1 MSEEKNARL
10 ERRRDNQ
17 QWILD
22 YLVKT
27 TGRVVSFGQDARQLP
42 AEVRSHEM
50 IPRVL
55 EKHARHIETI
65 ARAAE
70 KAGHGMT
77 AAELYWNACDIY
89 REAQHA
95 IYEDGNPEK
104 IYLHGRMLECF
115 AGLMPFAD
123 HPIERVEIPFEGHFI
138 QGIYHRV
145 PGAAKAAAVLHL
157 PGMDQTKESRLDPLH
172 HPFVM
177 RGLHCL
183 HIDGPGQGTS
193 NIRRI
198 WLTEDNYPR
207 AAKAALDWLC
217 QRPEVDADKL
227 AVSGYS
233 FGSHWAM
240 ALASMDPRVK
250 AIATAAAT
258 YGPKTPLFEVA
269 SPRSKQIGMYMTNIH
284 DEDEFDAFAARLLV
298 DPHIA
303 GVRCPALFCAG
314 EYDDIAPLRDVVEIF
329 GRVPGPK
336 ELWVVENGFHNP
348 TNLPNFGNT
357 PFFGML
363 ADWLNDALAGR
374 KPADLDRQVVI
385 PVRGGAGPYTEP
397 VKGIRLPERAGQDF
411 TGLTDAQR
419 GPGTGTGQ

>member
-1 MSEEKNARL
+1 MTLKL

-27 TGRVVSFGQDARQLP
+27 TGRVVSFGQDTRVLP
-42 AEVRSHEM
+42 PEVRTHEM

-55 EKHARHIETI
+55 EKQARHTENI

-70 KAGHGMT
+70 QAGHGKT
-77 AAELYWNACDIY
+77 AAELYWNAADVY
-89 REAQHA
+89 REAQHS

-104 IYLHGRMLECF
+104 IYLHGKLLECF
-115 AGLMPFAD
+115 ARMIPFAD
-123 HPIERVEIPFEGHFI
+123 HPIEIVEIPFEGNFI
-138 QGIYHRV
+138 QGVYHML
-145 PGAAKAAAVLHL
+145 PGKPKAPSVLHL
-157 PGMDQTKESRLDPLH
+157 PGMDQTKESRVDPLH

-183 HIDGPGQGTS
+183 QIDGPGQGTS

-207 AAKAALDWLC
+207 AAQAALDWLC
-217 QRPEVDADKL
+217 ARKEVDAERL
-227 AVSGYS
+227 AISGYS

-240 ALASMDPRVK
+240 ALAAMDKRVK

-258 YGPKTPLFEVA
+258 YGPKTALFEKA
-269 SPRSKQIGMYMTNIH
+269 SPRSKQIGMYMANIH
-284 DEDEFDAFAARLLV
+284 DEDAFDAFAARLVV
-298 DPHIA
+298 DKFVP
-303 GVRCPALFCAG
+303 GVRCPALFCSG
-314 EYDDIAPLRDVVEIF
+314 EYDDIAPLRDVVDIF
-329 GRVPGPK
+329 RKVPGPK

-348 TNLPNFGNT
+348 VGIPNFGGN

-374 KPADLDRQVVI
+374 KAADLDRTVVI

-397 VKGIRLPERAGQDF
+397 VRGIFLPERIGDAF
-411 TGLTDAQR
+411 EGLTAAQA
-419 GPGTGTGQ
+419 GPAGVRKA